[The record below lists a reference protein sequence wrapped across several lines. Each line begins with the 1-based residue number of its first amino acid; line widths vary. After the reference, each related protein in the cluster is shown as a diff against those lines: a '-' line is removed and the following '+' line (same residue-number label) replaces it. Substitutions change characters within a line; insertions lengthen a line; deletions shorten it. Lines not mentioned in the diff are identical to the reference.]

1 MADDVRIVL
10 GEHAVDDLRR
20 ARDHYAAI
28 NPALSD
34 DFALAFDAVVV
45 RIRTFPHGAPPVD
58 GFPGLRRSRMRRFPY
73 GVFYR
78 DRDETVIVVRVL
90 HSARDPGV
98 TGGTRPRGS

>member
-28 NPALSD
+28 DPALCD
-34 DFALAFDAVVV
+34 DFALVVDAVLNRV
-45 RIRTFPHGAPPVD
+45 RTFPHGAPPVD
-58 GFPGLRRSRMRRFPY
+58 GFPGLRRARMRRFPY

-78 DRDETVIVVRVL
+78 DMDGTMTVLRVL
-90 HSARDPGV
+90 HNVRDTVQHLP
-98 TGGTRPRGS
+98 

>member
-28 NPALSD
+28 DPALSD
-34 DFALAFDAVVV
+34 AFAHAFDAVVE
-45 RIRTFPHGAPPVD
+45 RIHVFPHGAPPVD
-58 GFPGLRRSRMRRFPY
+58 GFPGVRRARMRRFPY

-78 DRDETVIVVRVL
+78 DADETVIVLRVL
-90 HSARDPGV
+90 HNARDTAQHLP
-98 TGGTRPRGS
+98 